1 MVRFWTY
8 FEGGIY
14 RIAGRFKTR
23 IIPGSGPE
31 ELEEWNCYLT
41 EMEKTV
47 GI

>member
-1 MVRFWTY
+1 MIRFWTY

-31 ELEEWNCYLT
+31 ELEGWNCYLT